1 MALREASADHVH
13 LPGLR
18 RRFDSIR
25 CPVALMFRL
34 LAGYSFQQ
42 LWAALRLPVSAV
54 NIVEFSLLYPAN
66 NTLSFPPN
74 LRLSGVLL

>member
-1 MALREASADHVH
+1 MSICRAYGGA
-13 LPGLR
+13 
-18 RRFDSIR
+18 SIR
-25 CPVALMFRL
+25 CLVTFMFRL